1 MRPSE
6 NKAREAQRKAHELAM
21 QEYLNKGGVI
31 HVYGPDAYKQEGYK
45 LAQSTLNG
53 GYTNRA
59 ALARRKE
66 KEKERNGE
74 QS

>member
-1 MRPSE
+1 
-6 NKAREAQRKAHELAM
+6 M
-21 QEYLNKGGVI
+21 QEYIDNGGVI

-45 LAQSTLNG
+45 LAQSKLNG

-66 KEKERNGE
+66 KEKNGE

>member
-1 MRPSE
+1 MRPSI
-6 NKAREAQRKAHELAM
+6 NKAREAQSKANQLAM
-21 QEYLNKGGVI
+21 QEYIDNGGVI

-45 LAQSTLNG
+45 LAKAKLNG

-66 KEKERNGE
+66 KEKNGE